1 MKNKD
6 DLSKCLRWGVVAST
20 VYLACIVLFFYP
32 YFGDFDSALIG
43 PPEDNMQDFWNT
55 WYSQNMLE
63 TEPATFSS
71 TPLLFFPDQTSLIY
85 HSFSYPNLIFIFILR
100 KIFQLP
106 PTHSVL
112 TALHNGMLLLS
123 FYLAALGAYLLIRKF
138 TKDDLSAL
146 IGGFIFGFSPFHFA
160 HVLHHMTISTIQ
172 FIPFFVLSF
181 LNFIESRKGLP
192 FAGTVAFYLLSA
204 LACWYYLFFLAYFTV
219 FFYVY
224 HAIRRHQ
231 PLIQEFIKPIVS
243 VWVATFI
250 LLSPLLIPM
259 IAEVLHNQRVYTGGH
274 NEFVAD
280 LLGFVIFHPYHL
292 LGDLTRPIH
301 SRFAGNPWEAT
312 VYLGLVNMGL
322 LLWVFSK
329 KQTRQIE
336 NLPFCLWGIFF
347 FMLLS
352 GGAFLHILGKSTYIP
367 LPTALLQFLPL
378 IRNVRTPSRAIVFVY
393 LFLGIA
399 ISLILSSE
407 TFRATQNKGRARV
420 FWFIALL
427 IFVDFYPTHRES
439 TRVSCPPAYRILQ
452 EDPEKD
458 FGIIDLPKGYIE
470 GNHYMMYQTF
480 HQRPIVNASISRSLK
495 KTFSEELN
503 LVDLQY
509 QKDQLIQN
517 KVKYIIIHKQLNQ
530 NSEYRIPIGK
540 YQEYYQTLYF
550 DEENVVLRVY

>member
-6 DLSKCLRWGVVAST
+6 DLSKCLRWGVVATT
-20 VYLACIVLFFYP
+20 VYLVCIVLFFYP
-32 YFGDFDSALIG
+32 YFGNFDSALIG

-63 TEPATFSS
+63 TDPSAFFS
-71 TPLLFFPDQTSLIY
+71 TRLLFFPDQTSLIY

-112 TALHNGMLLLS
+112 IALHNGMLLLS

-138 TKDDLSAL
+138 TKDDLTAL
-146 IGGFIFGFSPFHFA
+146 IGGFIFGFSPFHLA
-160 HVLHHMTISTIQ
+160 HALHHITVATIQ

-181 LNFIESRKGLP
+181 LKFIESRKGLP
-192 FAGTVAFYLLSA
+192 FVGTVLFYLLSA
-204 LACWYYLFFLAYFTV
+204 LSCWYYLFYLAYFIV
-219 FFYVY
+219 FYYLF
-224 HAIRRHQ
+224 HAIGRRQ
-231 PLIQEFIKPIVS
+231 PIIKELIKPMVS
-243 VWVATFI
+243 VFVAVLI

-259 IAEVLHNQRVYTGGH
+259 VAEGIHNKRVNAGGH
-274 NEFVAD
+274 NVFVAD
-280 LLGFVIFHPYHL
+280 LLGFVVFHPYHL

-301 SRFAGNPWEAT
+301 SRFTGNAWELT
-312 VYLGLVNMGL
+312 VYLGMVNIGL
-322 LLWVFSK
+322 LLWVYFK

-336 NLPFCLWGIFF
+336 NLPFCLWGMFF
-347 FMLLS
+347 FMLFAA
-352 GGAFLHILGKSTYIP
+352 GAFLHILGKSTYIP
-367 LPTALLQFLPL
+367 LPSGLTQFLPL

-399 ISLILSSE
+399 ISLILSK
-407 TFRATQNKGRARV
+407 TFLTSKNKGRAPV
-420 FWFIALL
+420 FWFITLL

-439 TRVSCPPAYRILQ
+439 TQVTCPPAYRILQ

-495 KTFSEELN
+495 KTLSEELN
-503 LVDLQY
+503 GADLDY
-509 QKDQLIQN
+509 EKDQLTRN
-517 KVKYIIIHKQLNQ
+517 RVKYVIIHKQLNQ
-530 NSEYRIPIGK
+530 KSGYRIPIGK

-550 DEENVVLRVY
+550 DEESVVLRVY